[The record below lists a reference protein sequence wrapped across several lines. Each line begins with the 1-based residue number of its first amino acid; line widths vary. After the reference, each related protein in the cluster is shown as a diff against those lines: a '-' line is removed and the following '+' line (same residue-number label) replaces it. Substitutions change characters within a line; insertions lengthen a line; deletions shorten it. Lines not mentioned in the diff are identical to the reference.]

1 MFSLKKI
8 NLNLKKNIFD
18 KFFIKASKMSKK
30 TQSIDED
37 VHICYEDQS
46 KINKFAINNT
56 KLHDFQDDLVE
67 KNKELTNL
75 NEAID
80 ELVIL
85 DETEMIPFQYGE
97 IFTHLSVEEAN
108 QELERSKKGIEDEIN
123 SLEDKVKSTKK
134 VLSDLKTQL
143 YAKFGNKINLEES
156 D

>member
-1 MFSLKKI
+1 
-8 NLNLKKNIFD
+8 
-18 KFFIKASKMSKK
+18 MSKK
-30 TQSIDED
+30 NQSIDED
-37 VHICYEDQS
+37 VHISYEDQS

-67 KNKELTNL
+67 KRKELTNL

-85 DETEMIPFQYGE
+85 DESETIPFQYGE

-108 QELERSKKGIEDEIN
+108 QELERSKKLIEDEIS
-123 SLEDKVKSTKK
+123 SLENRVSSTKK
-134 VLSDLKTQL
+134 ILSDLKTQL

>member
-1 MFSLKKI
+1 MRYI
-8 NLNLKKNIFD
+8 TTD
-18 KFFIKASKMSKK
+18 GHQIKASKMSKK